1 MEIWYKF
8 PRFIFGDFILNL
20 YHVSIILD
28 RFLQSCKIYAIYWKQ
43 NMPYVAYGYV
53 FLKTYVNIF
62 TTTATTASDGSK
74 KKLREK
80 KSWISK
86 SGLIFLDV
94 RS

>member
-1 MEIWYKF
+1 
-8 PRFIFGDFILNL
+8 
-20 YHVSIILD
+20 
-28 RFLQSCKIYAIYWKQ
+28 
-43 NMPYVAYGYV
+43 MPYVAYGYV
-53 FLKTYVNIF
+53 FLKTYVNNF